1 MEFLVIVCLY
11 HLASGT
17 SMDLPQMDE
26 REYFISLCNAITMA
40 FGCCLSEPITKWD
53 TFKKKFKI
61 RGHKLSIK
69 GDFNKIKEALERFK
83 QKVETETTD
92 IFGSAEMALLH
103 ELEETLKRLNKDLAE
118 TYIRT
123 HCYDTCPNIVSYF
136 NALVEIYKSINKSE
150 CHDSERE
157 RDRDFERKI
166 YSLHAT
172 LTRVHKY
179 TYRRFKYYNYIMKHC
194 MTISTAAYPQMSEVV
209 VRDND
214 EYHIINHQQHALLT
228 DARLFEQCMAP

>member
-1 MEFLVIVCLY
+1 MESLVIVCLY

-26 REYFISLCNAITMA
+26 REYFISLCNAFTMA

-53 TFKKKFKI
+53 TLKKKFKI

-69 GDFNKIKEALERFK
+69 GNFNKIKEALERFK
-83 QKVETETTD
+83 QKVETEMTD

-103 ELEETLKRLNKDLAE
+103 ELEETLKRLNKDIAE
-118 TYIRT
+118 TYIHT
-123 HCYDTCPNIVSYF
+123 HCYDACPNIVSYF
-136 NALVEIYKSINKSE
+136 NALVEIYKFTNKSE
-150 CHDSERE
+150 CLD
-157 RDRDFERKI
+157 RDQDFERKI

-172 LTRVHKY
+172 LTCVHKY
-179 TYRRFKYYNYIMKHC
+179 TYIRFKYYNYIMKHC
-194 MTISTAAYPQMSEVV
+194 MTVGTAAYPQMSEVV

-214 EYHIINHQQHALLT
+214 EYRIINHQQHALLT
-228 DARLFEQCMAP
+228 DAGLFKQCMAP